1 MPTIK
6 TEAGKTNHTEQIDNA
21 EQSQIVLLSDFVRKF
36 KPEEGKLRKALAG
49 MYLCREGQDKK
60 FVSDFLE
67 TFASS
72 SDTLVCHDGPRLLG
86 AVYMIPAYASVQTD
100 YNNIFEPRKRF
111 YYGYGASVAPGYSG
125 NRICKDLHKR
135 GESALGMRLEQMDGK
150 EAELVIN
157 LARYEH
163 DNPGYVKQHWN
174 KATLRPFLTPTSGM
188 EMIKDQKEATIRH
201 KDFTEFIRKA
211 DITEEVYYPTKGK
224 GGTATT
230 TYFAHVGIMKNP
242 TETGGYI
249 LFANWNDFLGEYFL
263 TGGKANGKLVY
274 GTLHAARNGTA
285 DVEKEKLIESF
296 RNFAPTL
303 YKVLT
308 DSGSAVKAIQNF
320 GIGNETLNV
329 FAATATED
337 GVDKAKDELVNTC
350 IRICKEINATT
361 HLAIWRRYLRT
372 VWLHA

>member
-1 MPTIK
+1 M
-6 TEAGKTNHTEQIDNA
+6 E
-21 EQSQIVLLSDFVRKF
+21 
-36 KPEEGKLRKALAG
+36 
-49 MYLCREGQDKK
+49 
-60 FVSDFLE
+60 
-67 TFASS
+67 
-72 SDTLVCHDGPRLLG
+72 
-86 AVYMIPAYASVQTD
+86 
-100 YNNIFEPRKRF
+100 
-111 YYGYGASVAPGYSG
+111 
-125 NRICKDLHKR
+125 
-135 GESALGMRLEQMDGK
+135 MRLEQMGGK
-150 EAELVIN
+150 EAGLVIN

-188 EMIKDQKEATIRH
+188 EMIEGQTEATLRH

-320 GIGNETLNV
+320 GIGSETLNV
-329 FAATATED
+329 FAVYD
-337 GVDKAKDELVNTC
+337 GRRSGPSQKRVGKHVHP
-350 IRICKEINATT
+350 
-361 HLAIWRRYLRT
+361 HLQGNQRHHPPRYLAQILAHCVAACIAVIHLRSSC
-372 VWLHA
+372 HRNM